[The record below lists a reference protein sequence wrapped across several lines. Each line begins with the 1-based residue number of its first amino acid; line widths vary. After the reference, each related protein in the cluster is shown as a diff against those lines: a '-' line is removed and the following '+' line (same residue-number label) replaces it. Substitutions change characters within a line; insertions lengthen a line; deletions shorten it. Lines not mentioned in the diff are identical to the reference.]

1 MTRNEIQPVT
11 KLSLVPK
18 ERNRLCLSHLHK
30 RKPHTGACCSLRVHF
45 QARSL
50 SLWGG
55 GTDRGASSEGQ
66 AWNPPSLCH
75 PPAGDGDAIF
85 LIFKLPMRFCILSV
99 CHWGGGTPSMEGD
112 PRRTHSSVVGAGA
125 CRWGGTQRSQEH
137 LSGQRTRRDLRAQ
150 GKGLEERQW
159 QQGRGPGMAVGESRA
174 RARRPG
180 LPSLINDPPAQP
192 RHHGSQGRALSRRVT
207 SIRVTFG
214 RGSDT
219 SRVKFGRVTWAALS
233 TPEGRDS
240 SLGTNYVIV
249 SLTSF
254 SHKTQNNTYSSRS
267 LWRINQVI
275 KSPDT
280 LHAVSAL

>member
-75 PPAGDGDAIF
+75 PPAGDGDAVF

-99 CHWGGGTPSMEGD
+99 CHWGGGTPSMEGILGGHTAQLWVQERAGGVVRSV
-112 PRRTHSSVVGAGA
+112 PRSTWV
-125 CRWGGTQRSQEH
+125 
-137 LSGQRTRRDLRAQ
+137 
-150 GKGLEERQW
+150 
-159 QQGRGPGMAVGESRA
+159 GRGPGEISGHKAKAWR
-174 RARRPG
+174 
-180 LPSLINDPPAQP
+180 
-192 RHHGSQGRALSRRVT
+192 
-207 SIRVTFG
+207 
-214 RGSDT
+214 RGSD
-219 SRVKFGRVTWAALS
+219 SRGGGLGWRWESPERGRG
-233 TPEGRDS
+233 GRAFPAS
-240 SLGTNYVIV
+240 LTTLQPNLGTTGAKEG
-249 SLTSF
+249 L
-254 SHKTQNNTYSSRS
+254 
-267 LWRINQVI
+267 
-275 KSPDT
+275 
-280 LHAVSAL
+280 